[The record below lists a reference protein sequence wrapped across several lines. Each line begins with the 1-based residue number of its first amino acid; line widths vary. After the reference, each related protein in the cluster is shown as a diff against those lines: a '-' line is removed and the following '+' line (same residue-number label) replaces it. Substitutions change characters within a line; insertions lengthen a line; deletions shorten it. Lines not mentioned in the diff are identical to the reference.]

1 MSDTPN
7 LDVLLLP
14 YSDGSFTSKY
24 MDDARS
30 ELMTLKNENAH
41 RGLTLATLCDMLLG
55 EGAED
60 RSDDALIRRAR
71 ELLTF
76 WEAHQ

>member
-1 MSDTPN
+1 MT
-7 LDVLLLP
+7 
-14 YSDGSFTSKY
+14 TAQ
-24 MDDARS
+24 MDAMQDLQ
-30 ELMTLKNENAH
+30 EENAR

-76 WEAHQ
+76 WETHQ

>member
-1 MSDTPN
+1 MT
-7 LDVLLLP
+7 
-14 YSDGSFTSKY
+14 TAQ
-24 MDDARS
+24 MDAMQDLQ
-30 ELMTLKNENAH
+30 EENAR
-41 RGLTLATLCDMLLG
+41 RGLALAVLCDMLLG

-76 WEAHQ
+76 WETHQ